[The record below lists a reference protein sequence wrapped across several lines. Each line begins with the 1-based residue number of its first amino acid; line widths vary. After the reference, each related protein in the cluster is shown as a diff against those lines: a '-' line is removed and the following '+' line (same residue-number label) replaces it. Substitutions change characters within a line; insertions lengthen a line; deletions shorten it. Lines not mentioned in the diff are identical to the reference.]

1 MQKVGNAHHQLVP
14 SPVRRKPRSY
24 NEAID
29 SARFDENEA
38 RSDDNLRL
46 QLYLR
51 ILFHLGELLLFEVVE
66 LVVEVL
72 EVGLGG
78 DVLEEVD
85 EVALGV
91 VVPVADVPAG
101 FVHVAHQF
109 CGGFC
114 QCYSLVVLREC
125 RMKDTL
131 SGCRS
136 SKVQHWLVFPFIVFI
151 IRVVVSCISV
161 FDRARGIGIRKLLD
175 KDFDEFQ

>member
-1 MQKVGNAHHQLVP
+1 MQKVGNAHYQLVP

-24 NEAID
+24 NEAIN
-29 SARFDENEA
+29 SARFDENEV

-109 CGGFC
+109 CGWC
-114 QCYSLVVLREC
+114 LSVLFF
-125 RMKDTL
+125 
-131 SGCRS
+131 GC
-136 SKVQHWLVFPFIVFI
+136 IT
-151 IRVVVSCISV
+151 
-161 FDRARGIGIRKLLD
+161 GM
-175 KDFDEFQ
+175 